1 MNKILNKIRKS
12 QNVLLCLH
20 TSPDGDSVGACLAF
34 YQYLKH
40 LKKNVTLISGDSK
53 LPINYKTLPFSQN
66 IIEKNIFQTNLKDFD
81 LFITLDTASPDQI
94 SKLGKINFPKSLYI
108 INIDHHLSNK
118 KYGHINFI
126 NKNIA
131 STCEVVYK
139 LFEIWTRSGGLKID
153 KNIAACLI
161 SGIYDDCQFKYEKV
175 TYKTFEIASKL
186 AKINPQF
193 YKYLFEIDNNNSP
206 EKIKFMGVAL
216 SNINNYFNSQVA
228 ISEIPFEIM
237 EQYRFPASTSENTDI
252 NNILKSVVG
261 WNIGINFFEYQKD
274 KIKVGFRTRDAF
286 KYDLTKI
293 AKALGGGG
301 HMSAAGANLNMP
313 FTDAKDLLLQTLKK
327 VYNL

>member
-1 MNKILNKIRKS
+1 MIISNKIWQKIRKS
-12 QNVLLCLH
+12 NNILLCLH

-40 LKKNVTLISGDSK
+40 IKKTVTLISGDSK
-53 LPINYKTLPFSQN
+53 IPTNYLSLPFAKN
-66 IIEKNIFQTNLKDFD
+66 IVEKNIFQINLKEFD
-81 LFITLDTASPDQI
+81 LFITLDTASHEQI
-94 SKLGKINFPKSLYI
+94 TKLDKLIIPKSLYI

-131 STCEVVYK
+131 STCEIINK
-139 LFEIWTRSGGLKID
+139 LFELWKARID
-153 KNIAACLI
+153 RNIAACLI
-161 SGIYDDCQFKYEKV
+161 SGIYDDCQFKYDKV

-206 EKIKFMGVAL
+206 EKIRFMGVAL
-216 SNINNYFNSQVA
+216 SNINNYFDSRVA
-228 ISEIPFEIM
+228 ISEIPYDLM
-237 EQYRFPASTSENTDI
+237 EQYRFPSGTSENTDI
-252 NNILKSVVG
+252 NNILKSVIG
-261 WNIGINFFEYQKD
+261 WDIGINFFEYQKD
-274 KIKVGFRTRDAF
+274 KIKVGFRTRDSK

-293 AKALGGGG
+293 AKVLGGGG

-313 FTDAKDLLLQTLKK
+313 FDTAKDLLLKTLQK